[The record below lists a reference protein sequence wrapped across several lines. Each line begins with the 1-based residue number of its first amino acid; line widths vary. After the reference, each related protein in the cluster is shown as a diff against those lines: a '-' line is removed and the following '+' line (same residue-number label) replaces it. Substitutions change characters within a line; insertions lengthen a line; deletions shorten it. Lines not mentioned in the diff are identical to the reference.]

1 MRKLLL
7 AAVLLL
13 AIIFIVT
20 RLSDLE
26 QIAET
31 FRRGVP
37 LWLLLAVLV
46 HLASV
51 LNNGATLRSLY
62 RLLGLKEGVGRLM
75 MLWCSSVFFTTV
87 TSSGGWGGMAVFV
100 TDGRKRGLPAARV
113 TVASAMY
120 YLYDFVS
127 ALLVVGLGLIVL
139 VRRGQLDTGE
149 ILASVVLAVYAL
161 FLAAWLILA
170 WRSPERLAAVMTK
183 GGSFINRLVRP
194 FVRRRDY
201 LDLQRARSLAHDM
214 GAGLTEVRR
223 SPEGL
228 LLPIALSLSHKALT
242 IAILF
247 LCFLAFS
254 QPFSVGTLI
263 AGYSLGYIFTVVTPT
278 PAGIGFVE
286 GILTLAFSGF
296 GIPVATSAV
305 IALAYRGITL
315 WLSLLY
321 GMLSFRWV
329 GLGPKPEALTVDRT
343 RPLRPPPDLRP

>member
-1 MRKLLL
+1 MRKLVL
-7 AAVLLL
+7 AAVLLI
-13 AIIFIVT
+13 AVVFVVS
-20 RLSDLE
+20 RLSDLG
-26 QIAET
+26 QVVQT
-31 FRRGVP
+31 FQRGVP
-37 LWLLLAVLV
+37 FWLLLAVLV
-46 HLASV
+46 HLASI

-62 RLLGLKEGVGRLM
+62 RLLGLKEQIGRLM

-100 TDGRKRGLPAARV
+100 TDGRKRGLNGARV

-127 ALLVVGLGLIVL
+127 ALLVVGVGLIVL

-149 ILASVVLAVYAL
+149 VLASIVLAVYAL
-161 FLAAWLILA
+161 LLAGWLILA
-170 WRSPERLAAVMTK
+170 WRSPERLGTVLTR
-183 GGSFINRLVRP
+183 GGSVINRLVRP
-194 FVRRRDY
+194 FVRRDY
-201 LDLQRARSLAHDM
+201 LDLQRARTLAHDM

-242 IAILF
+242 VAILF

>member
-51 LNNGATLRSLY
+51 FNNGATLRSLY

-127 ALLVVGLGLIVL
+127 ALLVVGVGLIVL
-139 VRRGQLDTGE
+139 LRRGQLDTGE
-149 ILASVVLAVYAL
+149 ILASIVLAVYAL
-161 FLAAWLILA
+161 LLAGWLILA
-170 WRSPERLAAVMTK
+170 WRSPERLGTVLTR
-183 GGSFINRLVRP
+183 GGSVINRLVRP
-194 FVRRRDY
+194 FVRRDY
-201 LDLQRARSLAHDM
+201 LDLQRARTLAHDM

-242 IAILF
+242 VAILF